1 MNRRI
6 VETVVTVTLML
17 GPPMSARAQ
26 TPTPAPDAGQPT
38 AAPTATV
45 PMASMTSTTGTLHC
59 EVVQVQGTNLVVK
72 MESGELRAFNVNPER
87 RFIVDGKPL
96 AVGQLKPGTV
106 LTATFTSTPPAGAPV
121 TEVRGK
127 VWYVAGNAVIL
138 TLPDGTNKS
147 YNVPASFQFDV
158 NGQPATV
165 RDLRKGMNVMAHKI
179 PELPAVEFCYDVEIT
194 GTAKKK

>member
-6 VETVVTVTLML
+6 VETVVTLALML
-17 GPPMSARAQ
+17 GASMSARAQ
-26 TPTPAPDAGQPT
+26 TPTPPPDAGQP
-38 AAPTATV
+38 APAPPATV
-45 PMASMTSTTGTLHC
+45 PMASMSSTTRTLTC

-72 MESGELRAFNVNPER
+72 MESGELRAFNVSPQR
-87 RFIVDGKPL
+87 RFIIDGKPL
-96 AVGQLKPGTV
+96 AVGQLKPGTR

-121 TEVRGK
+121 TEVTGK

-158 NGQPATV
+158 NGQTATV
-165 RDLRKGMNVMAHKI
+165 RDLRKGMRVTAHKI
-179 PELPAVEFCYDVEIT
+179 PELPAVEFTYDAEIT
-194 GTAKKK
+194 GTAKK